1 MKKNKKNKKKNSLK
15 NVGTKSETLISDE
28 NNKGSED
35 SEKKSEEELKKQKKL
50 EEEKQKILNDIINA
64 NVDTLQQRV
73 AWVLNHHPDAR
84 NSDITCQLRF
94 WSIFDKDIY
103 DPMSIDPMALYKL
116 TKLTSISRARAK
128 IQNVHNL
135 FLAKPEVRKQ
145 RGKLAEEEKQKA
157 LEDTPTYPVFAVYGD
172 ESGKTGK
179 HLIVGSMWVL
189 NGIETMHLIKDI
201 DAWRKETDFH
211 RELHFKDISSNKLP
225 RYLEVL
231 EILRER
237 SSSLSFKALSVER
250 KGFKN
255 INDALTQL
263 YLNLLIKGIEHEDSS
278 GRAPLPR
285 SIQFF
290 KDAEQPGSDKLMLE
304 DIKNRMREM
313 AQTVF
318 DKKLYVDEFHAVDSK
333 VLVLIQLADLFTSSI
348 NRSLNASGSR
358 TSAKDKFAKAML
370 KTFGM
375 TLNKEKM
382 SSIGDCAF
390 HVGL

>member
-1 MKKNKKNKKKNSLK
+1 MKNSLK
-15 NVGTKSETLISDE
+15 DLGTTSETLASEE
-28 NNKGSED
+28 NNEGSED
-35 SEKKSEEELKKQKKL
+35 SEKKSNEELKKQKKL
-50 EEEKQKILNDIINA
+50 EKEKQKILNDIINA
-64 NVDTLQQRV
+64 NVDTLQQKV

-94 WSIFDKDIY
+94 WNVFDKDIY
-103 DPMSIDPMALYKL
+103 DSVSIVPKDLYKL

-135 FLAKPEVRKQ
+135 FLAKPEVRRQ

-157 LEDTPTYPVFAVYGD
+157 LEDTPTYPVYAVYAD

-189 NGIETMHLIKDI
+189 NGIDTMHLMRDI
-201 DAWRKETDFH
+201 EAWRKEKDFH
-211 RELHFKDISSNKLP
+211 RELHFKEISLNKLP

-231 EILRER
+231 DVLKKR
-237 SSSLSFKALSVER
+237 SSSISFKALSVER

-255 INDALTQL
+255 INDALTKL

-285 SIQFF
+285 SIQFY

-313 AQTVF
+313 AKTVF

-333 VLVLIQLADLFTSSI
+333 ALVLIQLADLFTSSI

-358 TSAKDKFAKAML
+358 TSAKDKFAEAML
-370 KTFGM
+370 KAFGM
-375 TLNKEKM
+375 TANEEEM